1 MTQIFSINN
10 HYSTLTGPVPAK
22 ASKQDV
28 FDLLKLSSQ
37 YPISLMV
44 LILYP
49 TVFVILSYIVS
60 TRREEK

>member
-10 HYSTLTGPVPAK
+10 HYNTLTGPVLTK
-22 ASKQDV
+22 ASKRNV

-37 YPISLMV
+37 YPISLTA

-49 TVFVILSYIVS
+49 TVFVILSYIVFH
-60 TRREEK
+60 